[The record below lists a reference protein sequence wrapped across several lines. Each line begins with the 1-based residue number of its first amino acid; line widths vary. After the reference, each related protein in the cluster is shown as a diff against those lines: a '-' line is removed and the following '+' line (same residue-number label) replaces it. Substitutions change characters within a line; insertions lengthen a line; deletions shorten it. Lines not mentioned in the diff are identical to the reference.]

1 VKKDEFYEKG
11 YYAGPTLEPRFY
23 KVLEVFDELKGELLL
38 DIGCGDG
45 TFTALLKES
54 SKVKEAFG
62 IEIASGAISAIEK
75 KGIKACQLDIDQNPF
90 PFADK
95 YFDLIYCGEVI
106 EHLFNPDHLL
116 REIYRVLKLEGTC
129 VISTP
134 NLAGWPNR
142 LALFLGYQPFS
153 TSVSP
158 EHESVGK
165 ILVKGDE
172 GQWGHIRVFT
182 LRAFLELLKLNH
194 FKIKQIIGC
203 PVTVNTFP
211 SKGFTR
217 LIGEFDKAVSNIP
230 SLACRTI
237 VVIRKQ

>member
-1 VKKDEFYEKG
+1 MRKDEFYENG
-11 YYAGPTLEPRFY
+11 YYAGPALEPRFA
-23 KVLEVFDELKGELLL
+23 KVLKIFNELKGELLL
-38 DIGCGDG
+38 DVGCGDG

-54 SKVKEAFG
+54 SNVKEAYG
-62 IEIASGAISAIEK
+62 IEIASEAISAIKK

-116 REIYRVLKLEGTC
+116 REIYRVLKPDGTC

-134 NLAGWPNR
+134 NLSGWANR
-142 LALFLGYQPFS
+142 LSLFLGYQPFS

-158 EHESVGK
+158 EHESIGK
-165 ILVKGDE
+165 IIVKGDE

-182 LRAFLELLKLNH
+182 LRAFAELLELNH

-203 PVTVNTFP
+203 PVTINTGP
-211 SKGFTR
+211 SKGF
-217 LIGEFDKAVSNIP
+217 IHFVGQFDKAISNIP

-237 VVIRKQ
+237 VVIRKE